1 MHDYSGL
8 KSSDL
13 ELEDLQ
19 QELMKYDRYVRLY
32 HDVSKY
38 FLVVLHNDASS
49 SMRLEECSLE

>member
-1 MHDYSGL
+1 MIPTAAT
-8 KSSDL
+8 SDL